1 MKITGKYTQDD
12 DFVTIFS
19 DDTMYTIDK
28 GTLDIDTYHI
38 GDTLPSGNTLTQDL
52 FDDRKSQC
60 TDEGDFVLQDDD
72 DEEDDEEEE
81 Y

>member
-12 DFVTIFS
+12 DFVSIFS

-28 GTLDIDTYHI
+28 GTLELETYCI
-38 GDTLPSGNTLTQDL
+38 GDTLPSGDTLTQDL
-52 FDDRKSQC
+52 FDARKSQC
-60 TDEGDFVLQDDD
+60 TNEGDFVLQDDD
-72 DEEDDEEEE
+72 DEDDEEE